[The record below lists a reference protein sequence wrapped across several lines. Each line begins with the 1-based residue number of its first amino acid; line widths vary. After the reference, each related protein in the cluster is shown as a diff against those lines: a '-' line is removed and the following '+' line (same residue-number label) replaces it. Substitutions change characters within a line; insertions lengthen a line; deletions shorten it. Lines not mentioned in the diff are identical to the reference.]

1 MDTAV
6 WILIIVVVV
15 IVLITMGYLI
25 YKYFLAPSHDMKMDQ
40 KESQTLGGQTAD
52 RLSRAKRHVNKAR
65 QHNNQVEKHLSAA
78 DDHTSRIINN
88 YYK

>member
-25 YKYFLAPSHDMKMDQ
+25 YKYFMAPLHDMKMEQ
-40 KESQTLGGQTAD
+40 KEGSSSMAGHLIHRMSKTN
-52 RLSRAKRHVNKAR
+52 KHVNKAR

-78 DDHTSRIINN
+78 DRHTSRIINN
-88 YYK
+88 